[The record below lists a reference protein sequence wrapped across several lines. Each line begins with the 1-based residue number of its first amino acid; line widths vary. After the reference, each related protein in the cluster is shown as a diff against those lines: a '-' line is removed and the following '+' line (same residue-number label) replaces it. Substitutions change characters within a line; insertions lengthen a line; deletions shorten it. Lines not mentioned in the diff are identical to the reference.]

1 MSLKSI
7 FKQVISKGMIKK
19 AISIARYEG
28 LGSLLTKVRSKCRG
42 GREFSDA
49 IDRNK
54 DAKSPLVSI
63 IIPVYNASKY
73 TAECLESLYS
83 VKNTT
88 DFEVILIDNGST
100 DDTPDLII
108 EQSRLKDAL
117 YYFSQEKNLGFSGG
131 VNLGIRH
138 SKGKYI
144 VILNNDTRVSN
155 HWLDRLVAHAEQN
168 PDVGIFSAITN
179 YIGEGPQMAED
190 AKALGIDQI
199 NDYAASIA
207 GRNLEIEPTRLVFF
221 CVLIRRTLL
230 DMIGLLDEDYI
241 KGNFEDDDYCLRA
254 LLSGYKLAI
263 AKDSFVYHHGSVTF
277 HKNRI
282 PHTSYMEENRKRF
295 FEKVQRLSTASRS
308 TRRLTSTPT
317 TSLILRT
324 LNRPA
329 LLSRALASLGNQTIK
344 NFEVVVVNDGGED
357 VKNILDRYQQDFLID
372 YVHNQKSLGR
382 TAALNVGIE
391 RAKGDWIGFLD
402 DDDILYPWHF
412 AVFAKELASKRDK
425 LFL

>member
-241 KGNFEDDDYCLRA
+241 KAILRMMIIVCGLCSVA
-254 LLSGYKLAI
+254 INSLSPKIVLFIIMVRSHFIKTEFHIPAI
-263 AKDSFVYHHGSVTF
+263 WKKTENASSKKCKDS
-277 HKNRI
+277 
-282 PHTSYMEENRKRF
+282 
-295 FEKVQRLSTASRS
+295 RL
-308 TRRLTSTPT
+308 P
-317 TSLILRT
+317 
-324 LNRPA
+324 P
-329 LLSRALASLGNQTIK
+329 GQP
-344 NFEVVVVNDGGED
+344 
-357 VKNILDRYQQDFLID
+357 
-372 YVHNQKSLGR
+372 
-382 TAALNVGIE
+382 
-391 RAKGDWIGFLD
+391 D
-402 DDDILYPWHF
+402 D
-412 AVFAKELASKRDK
+412 
-425 LFL
+425 